1 MVKEI
6 RDYNGVFMYR
16 NMYKV
21 AMSLANIFVTNSDLP
36 KAKC

>member
-16 NMYKV
+16 NIYKV
-21 AMSLANIFVTNSDLP
+21 AMSLANIFAINSDLP
-36 KAKC
+36 KAIC